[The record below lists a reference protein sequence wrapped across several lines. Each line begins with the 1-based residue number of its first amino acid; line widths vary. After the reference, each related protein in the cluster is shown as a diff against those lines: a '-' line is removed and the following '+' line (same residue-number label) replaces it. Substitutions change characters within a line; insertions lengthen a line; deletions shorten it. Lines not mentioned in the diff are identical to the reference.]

1 MIALL
6 LETSGKQGF
15 VALGEG
21 SGIVAQRTL
30 DEGRR
35 HARDLVPMVGELLQE
50 RGLTARDVGVVA
62 VSQGPGSYTGLRV
75 GIASALAFRFA
86 TDSHLLLVPSFE
98 ILAKGVVGNCI
109 NGSLRPDQGFALGDF
124 EILGDALKGWVYH
137 QRFSSEG
144 SPIGELALSVVED
157 WRRVVPADI
166 PVVIAPDANL
176 NPLLDS
182 IGHVGKRAI
191 GIQDPLAFQSIVAE
205 RIARGDWNDS
215 DTAEP
220 LYLRPSS
227 AELQMIER
235 AKGRG

>member
-1 MIALL
+1 VIALL

-21 SGIVAQRTL
+21 GEILCQRTL

-35 HARDLVPMVGELLQE
+35 HARDLVPMVGEILRE
-50 RGLTARDVGVVA
+50 RGLGARDVGVVA

-86 TDSHLLLVPSFE
+86 TDCHLLLVPSFE
-98 ILAKGVVGNCI
+98 ILAKDFVGKLPVDPPGSNSGVGE
-109 NGSLRPDQGFALGDF
+109 F
-124 EILGDALKGWVYH
+124 EVLGDALKGWVYH
-137 QRFSSEG
+137 QRFSADG
-144 SPIGELALSVVED
+144 SPSGKLGLSVEGD
-157 WRRVVPADI
+157 WRRLTPVEI
-166 PVVIAPDANL
+166 PVLVAPGVSLDS
-176 NPLLDS
+176 LLDKM
-182 IGHVGKRAI
+182 GQVGKRI
-191 GIQDPLAFQSIVAE
+191 LGNNDPMAFQSIVAD
-205 RIARGDWNDS
+205 RIARADWNDS

-235 AKGRG
+235 AKGRV

>member
-21 SGIVAQRTL
+21 GEILAHRSL

-35 HARDLVPMVGELLQE
+35 HARDLVPMVGEILGE
-50 RGLTARDVGVVA
+50 RGLTPREVGVVA

-86 TDSHLLLVPSFE
+86 TDCHLLLVPSFG
-98 ILAKGVVGNCI
+98 IWAKGVVDNIPGKRMPI
-109 NGSLRPDQGFALGDF
+109 ESPIAGFDV
-124 EILGDALKGWVYH
+124 LGDALKGWVYH
-137 QRFSSEG
+137 QRFCGEG
-144 SPIGELALSVVED
+144 IPTGDLGLCPVKD
-157 WRRVVPADI
+157 WAAMNPADL
-166 PVVIAPDANL
+166 PVAIAPGVNLDLPLDAV
-176 NPLLDS
+176 
-182 IGHVGKRAI
+182 GHQGKRYP
-191 GIQDPLAFQSIVAE
+191 GINSPAAFQAIVAG
-205 RIARGDWNDS
+205 RIAKEDWNDS
-215 DTAEP
+215 DIGEP

-235 AKGRG
+235 SKGGG

>member
-1 MIALL
+1 MITLL

-21 SGIVAQRTL
+21 GEILGLKAL

-35 HARDLVPMVGELLQE
+35 HARDLVPMVGELLGE
-50 RGLTARDVGVVA
+50 RGFATRDVGVVA

-86 TDSHLLLVPSFE
+86 TGCHMMLVPTFG
-98 ILAKGVVGNCI
+98 ILAKSVVGNFPNI
-109 NGSLRPDQGFALGDF
+109 GLPLGPGSGDF
-124 EILGDALKGWVYH
+124 EVLGDGLKGWVYH
-137 QRFSSEG
+137 QKFSDSG
-144 SPIGELALSVVED
+144 FPAGELGISLVED
-157 WRRVVPADI
+157 WRRMTPVDI
-166 PVVIAPDANL
+166 PVVLAPGANL
-176 NPLLDS
+176 DPLLDKM
-182 IGHVGKRAI
+182 GQVGKRAM
-191 GIQDPLAFQSIVAE
+191 GVNHPHAFQSIVEE
-205 RIARGDWNDS
+205 RISRSDWNDS

-235 AKGRG
+235 TRGRE